1 VNTAQDNTERASTQ
15 ATHESERH
23 APSDHDNPIVI
34 VRAITSDNWRAALG
48 LTVSPEQLPFISDS
62 PAPVA
67 LALAK
72 AFVQPGGI
80 TVAPFG
86 IYAREQIVGFFALIY
101 ELGRSDRCWINHFFI
116 DSRQQRRGY
125 GSAAL
130 HAIVA
135 MLRTQYPQCRSVNLT
150 VNPSNHAAQH
160 LYRGFGFGDTGEMA
174 YGEPWYRLS
183 LDGQ

>member
-1 VNTAQDNTERASTQ
+1 MNTAQNNMERASTQ
-15 ATHESERH
+15 ATHESERRT
-23 APSDHDNPIVI
+23 PRDHDAPIVT
-34 VRAITSDNWRAALG
+34 VRAITSENWRAALD
-48 LTVSPEQLPFISDS
+48 LAVSPEQLPFISDS

-80 TVAPFG
+80 RVAPFG
-86 IYAREQIVGFFALIY
+86 IYTREQIIGFFALIH
-101 ELGRSDRCWINHFFI
+101 EFGRSDRCWINHFFI

-125 GSAAL
+125 GNAAL
-130 HAIVA
+130 RAIVA
-135 MLRTQYPQCRSVNLT
+135 MLRMQYPQCRSVNLT